1 MEKSATYNYQVKKIV
16 KPRRVLHLS
25 RRHERKTERT
35 AREWW
40 LFFLWP
46 QQGWQHTSPTLYD
59 DLTQAV
65 IIHSLL
71 MFVLIA
77 VPFQQILWLPISL
90 YLSFYEIL
98 HVHNLKGP
106 GGIVYLG
113 IFFCK
118 VTLSMANCKA
128 CPVNNLPLGNRCLK
142 SILHDSLASF
152 YHSKSLLSRKI
163 FPTHCQKA
171 LNKGK

>member
-1 MEKSATYNYQVKKIV
+1 MAQTENGTNGERMMTAFPLTSTGLATCFTNAVWWPYPSCHDPLASDVRSY
-16 KPRRVLHLS
+16 RR
-25 RRHERKTERT
+25 
-35 AREWW
+35 A
-40 LFFLWP
+40 FP
-46 QQGWQHTSPTLYD
+46 ANP
-59 DLTQAV
+59 LT
-65 IIHSLL
+65 
-71 MFVLIA
+71 F
-77 VPFQQILWLPISL
+77 ISL

-152 YHSKSLLSRKI
+152 YHSKSFLSRKI